1 MTEREKM
8 LAGELY
14 APTDPELVAMRL
26 AARRL
31 TRLYNATHEDESA
44 RRRTLIEELF
54 GSVGE
59 NIEIEPTFKC
69 DYGVNITLGSR
80 VFMNFDCVILDVC
93 RVTIGD
99 DVMFAPGVHLYA
111 ATHPIDADLRHSGR
125 ELGKPITIGN
135 KVWVG
140 GGAIIMPGVTV
151 GDRAIIGAG
160 AVVTKD
166 VPPGVIVGGNP
177 ARVIRSAFAGAPEKT
192 DKTRG
197 A

>member
-1 MTEREKM
+1 MAQMTERDKM

-14 APTDPELVAMRL
+14 RPADPELTAIRM

-31 TRLYNATHEDESA
+31 TRLYNATREDETD

-54 GSVGE
+54 GKVGE

-69 DYGVNITLGSR
+69 DYGTNITLGSR
-80 VFMNFDCVILDVC
+80 VFMDFDCVILDVC

-111 ATHPIDADLRHSGR
+111 ATHPIDADLRYSGQ
-125 ELGKPITIGN
+125 ELGKPITIGS

-140 GGAIIMPGVTV
+140 GGAIILPGVTV
-151 GDRAIIGAG
+151 GDRSIIAAG

-166 VPPGVIVGGNP
+166 VPSGVIVAGNP
-177 ARVIRSAFAGAPEKT
+177 ARVVRNV
-192 DKTRG
+192 
-197 A
+197 

>member
-1 MTEREKM
+1 MAQMSERDKM

-14 APTDPELVAMRL
+14 RPADPELTAMRL

-31 TRLYNATHEDESA
+31 TRLYNATREDETD

-54 GSVGE
+54 GKVGD

-69 DYGVNITLGSR
+69 DYGTNITLGSR

-111 ATHPIDADLRHSGR
+111 ATHPIDADLRYSGQ
-125 ELGKPITIGN
+125 ELGKPITIGS

-140 GGAIIMPGVTV
+140 GGAIILPGVTV
-151 GDRAIIGAG
+151 GDRSIIAAG

-166 VPPGVIVGGNP
+166 VPAGVIVAGNP
-177 ARVIRSAFAGAPEKT
+177 ARVVRNV
-192 DKTRG
+192 
-197 A
+197 